1 MVELRR
7 HGSAREVEKCEN
19 LSGGRSFQPTGEI
32 MEAGKPRSQRFAASL
47 EQALLVPSS
56 IPCVAHLETS
66 QAHGIIQPDLRR
78 WQENM
83 INLQPS
89 SSLPHQCP
97 PSSPPVLIIGL
108 VCIGLVCIG
117 LVRIGLV
124 WTRQGRC
131 VAQQGPGRR
140 DRAESV
146 SASLQTAPSPSVGGL
161 WCHPSLPAAWIC
173 PTAIAC

>member
-1 MVELRR
+1 MVELKR

-19 LSGGRSFQPTGEI
+19 LSGSHLLQPTGES

-56 IPCVAHLETS
+56 IPCVADLETS
-66 QAHGIIQPDLRR
+66 QAHGIVQPYLRR
-78 WQENM
+78 WRENM

-108 VCIGLVCIG
+108 VCIGLVLYIRLDG
-117 LVRIGLV
+117 IEIIVL
-124 WTRQGRC
+124 GRF
-131 VAQQGPGRR
+131 G
-140 DRAESV
+140 
-146 SASLQTAPSPSVGGL
+146 
-161 WCHPSLPAAWIC
+161 
-173 PTAIAC
+173 